1 MGNVMR
7 DFRDAKAMATSLR
20 QALEGQSVTLTHSQS
35 LELIAKA
42 FGLANWNI
50 LAAKIEA
57 EKPAATSPA
66 PAEPAGKTALYCSFC
81 GKSQHDV
88 LTLIAGP
95 AVFICEECVGLC
107 DGIIADNVLK
117 RTLAKAK
124 AEWPDASAL
133 EAATEALHDL
143 PASQLEATLKSNA
156 DWLEHIE
163 WGLKEIAAHLAGQ
176 RPTPWRPDELGVARG
191 WTRDPLAGMSPAKIA
206 AQQRHLAE
214 LKVGVGERTRLLEE
228 LLRQRRSPAE
238 A

>member
-1 MGNVMR
+1 MR

-20 QALEGQSVTLTHSQS
+20 QALSDQSVTLTHSQS

-42 FGLANWNI
+42 FGLDNWNI

-57 EKPAATSPA
+57 EKPAVTA
-66 PAEPAGKTALYCSFC
+66 PALTQEQGKPTLYCSFC

-95 AVFICEECVGLC
+95 TVFICEECVGLC

-124 AEWPDASAL
+124 AERPDASAL
-133 EAATEALHDL
+133 EAAAEALHDL

-156 DWLEHIE
+156 DWLEHID
-163 WGLKEIAAHLAGQ
+163 WGLKQIAAHLAGE
-176 RPTPWRPDELGVARG
+176 RPTPWRPDALATERG
-191 WTRDPLAGMSPAKIA
+191 WTRDPLSGKSPAEIA
-206 AQQRHLAE
+206 AHQRHLSE

-228 LLRQRRSPAE
+228 LLRQRAE

>member
-1 MGNVMR
+1 MGYDMR

-20 QALEGQSVTLTHSQS
+20 QALSDQSVTLTHSQS
-35 LELIAKA
+35 LELVAKT
-42 FGLANWNI
+42 FGLDNWNI
-50 LAAKIEA
+50 LAARIEA
-57 EKPAATSPA
+57 DRPTATVPAQ
-66 PAEPAGKTALYCSFC
+66 AEGKQILFCSFC

-95 AVFICEECVGLC
+95 SVFICEECVGLC

-133 EAATEALHDL
+133 EAAAEALHDL

-156 DWLEHIE
+156 DWLEHID
-163 WGLKEIAAHLAGQ
+163 WGLKEIAAHLAGE
-176 RPTPWRPDELGVARG
+176 RPTPWRPDARATERG
-191 WTRDPLAGMSPAKIA
+191 WTRDPLAGKSPAEIA
-206 AQQRHLAE
+206 AHQRHLAE
-214 LKVGVGERTRLLEE
+214 LKMGVGERTRLLEE
-228 LLRQRRSPAE
+228 LLRQRAE